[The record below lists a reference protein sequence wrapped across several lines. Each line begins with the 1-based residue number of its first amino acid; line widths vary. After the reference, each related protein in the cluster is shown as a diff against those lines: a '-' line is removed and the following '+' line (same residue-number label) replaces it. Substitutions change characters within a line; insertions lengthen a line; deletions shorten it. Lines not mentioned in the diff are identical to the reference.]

1 MPPRYGVPVDAR
13 PFGRTGIELPV
24 VGLGTWRV
32 FDLPPAAQPTADAV
46 VTTALDAGAT
56 VVDSSPMY
64 GRAEAVLASALGQR
78 RRDAFVATKVWTS
91 SVADGRRHF
100 TRQLGWYAGRVDL
113 LQVHNLLSWREHLD
127 WMERE
132 RGVGNVRWLGA
143 TTFQPSTFD
152 VLERVMRTGRIHAIQ
167 VPLNPR
173 EREAEARVLPLAADL
188 GIGVVVMRPFG
199 EGGLLRRPFPGELA
213 EAGLTGWPEALL
225 RWTLGDPRVTVAI
238 PATSDPDHAA
248 GNMAAASRPPL
259 DADLRERIGRLAGGG

>member
-1 MPPRYGVPVDAR
+1 VDAR
-13 PFGRTGIELPV
+13 PFGRTGIDLPV

-32 FDLPPAAQPTADAV
+32 FDLPAASQPAADAV
-46 VTTALDAGAT
+46 VATILDAGAT

-64 GRAEAVLASALGQR
+64 GRAEAVLSTALGER

-100 TRQLGWYAGRVDL
+100 TRQLGWYAGRIDL
-113 LQVHNLLSWREHLD
+113 LQVHNLLAWREHLE

-143 TTFQPSTFD
+143 TTFQPNTFD
-152 VLERVMRTGRIHAIQ
+152 VLERVMRSGRVHAIQ

-173 EREAEARVLPLAADL
+173 EREAEGRILPLAADL
-188 GIGVVVMRPFG
+188 GLGVVAMRPFA

-213 EAGLTGWPEALL
+213 EAGFSGWAEALL
-225 RWTLGDPRVTVAI
+225 RWTLADTRVTVAI
-238 PATSDPDHAA
+238 PATVNAEHAA
-248 GNMAAASRPPL
+248 ANVAIGSGPPL
-259 DADLRERIGRLAGGG
+259 EPELRDRIGRLAGG